1 MNFDNWCTFVIL
13 EIVIFHVECSVL
25 RRSLS
30 NSGPWIVRV
39 GRGKFK
45 KKTNSVFDCIDGS
58 PCPCGMI
65 CVVQARSSGVS
76 EKTGSGNDVTG
87 NRRSGSNA
95 GSGRDTFSCVHK
107 YRWNSYANTAVI
119 LSRQPV
125 DLYRQSVFLYSWNTD
140 VINVLCEKQSKNV
153 FINVLIFPRFY

>member
-1 MNFDNWCTFVIL
+1 VYICYFGNCYFPRWMQ
-13 EIVIFHVECSVL
+13 CSSSQSVKL
-25 RRSLS
+25 RPMDSAC
-30 NSGPWIVRV
+30 
-39 GRGKFK
+39 GKFK